1 MGIKQNIIQLT
12 KLKMVAT
19 MIRLRLFSLLL
30 LLVNF
35 SNVFSMQAG
44 DYIKHKVEKGQ
55 TIYAIGRLYEVSPV
69 EILKLNP
76 DAQNGIEV
84 GQIVLVPASGKV
96 AVAKPMTSGVAP
108 VSVAPIVKAPVTSG
122 QTHTVE
128 PKETLYGLSKKYG
141 VTIEQL
147 TAANPELAEGL
158 KIGQVLQI
166 PSVSSTTAIKPVEKI
181 SAPTVVKTATESAAT
196 VQKIATVPST
206 VVVKTPVVENPNQVS
221 YEQVSAVSNTSEL
234 SLNDPSRLYDRIIN
248 KPVLNDLLKSANKEV
263 KKELVLLLPFNLTK
277 IQSDTVNNLK
287 SHLNKDRFLNMTLD
301 FYSGALTA
309 IDSAGKLGLKI
320 HVRILDS
327 EESQSNANMA
337 KVIGSHDFS
346 KVHGVIGPFR
356 QANIELVAE
365 ALAKY
370 NIPIV
375 SPLSKESAKLGYA
388 NLYNSIPPIDVLK
401 KAIINYV
408 KSQNAN
414 VIAVVD
420 AKKVSSKQYLS
431 ANFNG
436 IKFATVDEANK
447 LNVQSLK
454 DLLVAGKMNYVFV
467 ETERAGLLLTTINT
481 LTDESLKDYQINLA
495 TTDRNPT
502 FDHEEIPLSKLVKL
516 QLHYP
521 SITRE
526 NAAQNTSKFSKRY
539 KKENSFFPN
548 QYAIR
553 GFDLTFDAI
562 LRLAQD
568 ISFEQTVEK
577 FATEYH
583 ENRFSYDKDLKGGYF
598 NRGVFVLRYN
608 DDYTIKELK

>member
-1 MGIKQNIIQLT
+1 
-12 KLKMVAT
+12 
-19 MIRLRLFSLLL
+19 MIRLRVLTLFFLLI
-30 LLVNF
+30 NF
-35 SNVFSMQAG
+35 YNVFSMQAS

-76 DAQNGIEV
+76 EAQNGIEI
-84 GQIVLVPASGKV
+84 GQIVLVPNTGKTL
-96 AVAKPMTSGVAP
+96 VAKTVVPTPLSTPAP
-108 VSVAPIVKAPVTSG
+108 VVKIPVATLAK
-122 QTHTVE
+122 THTVA
-128 PKETLYGLSKKYG
+128 PKETVYGLSKQYG

-147 TAANPELAEGL
+147 NAANPELVEGL
-158 KIGQVLQI
+158 KIGQVLNI
-166 PSVSSTTAIKPVEKI
+166 PSGS
-181 SAPTVVKTATESAAT
+181 SAPVVATQSVQSIPESATVVQKVVSAPA
-196 VQKIATVPST
+196 P
-206 VVVKTPVVENPNQVS
+206 VVVKTPVPQNPNQVS
-221 YEQVSAVSNTSEL
+221 YEQVVPSEVSSEIG
-234 SLNDPSRLYDRIIN
+234 LNYPSKLYDRIIN

-263 KKELVLLLPFNLTK
+263 KKELVLLLPFNLTR

-287 SHLNKDRFLNMTLD
+287 SQLNKDRFLNMTLD

-309 IDSAGKLGLKI
+309 IDSAGKLGLKV

-327 EESQSNANMA
+327 EESQSNTNMA

-356 QANIELVAE
+356 QANIEMVAE

-370 NIPIV
+370 NIPII
-375 SPLSKESAKLGYA
+375 SPLSKESAKLEYT
-388 NLYNSIPPIDVLK
+388 NLYNSIPPSEVLK
-401 KAIINYV
+401 KALINYI
-408 KSQNAN
+408 KSQGGNI
-414 VIAVVD
+414 IAVVD
-420 AKKVSSKQYLS
+420 AKKVSVKQYLT
-431 ANFNG
+431 ANYGG
-436 IKFATVDEANK
+436 IKFATVDDANK
-447 LNVQSLK
+447 LNIQSLK
-454 DLLVAGKMNYVFV
+454 DLLVTDKMNYVFL
-467 ETERAGLLLTTINT
+467 ETERAGLILSTINT

-495 TTDRNPT
+495 TTDRNPS

-521 SITRE
+521 SVTKE
-526 NAAQNTSKFSKRY
+526 SSAQNTSKFSKRY

-568 ISFEQTVEK
+568 IPFEQTVEK
-577 FATEYH
+577 YATEYH

-608 DDYTIKELK
+608 EDYTIKELK

>member
-1 MGIKQNIIQLT
+1 
-12 KLKMVAT
+12 
-19 MIRLRLFSLLL
+19 MIRLRVLTLFFLLI
-30 LLVNF
+30 NF
-35 SNVFSMQAG
+35 YNVFSMQAS

-76 DAQNGIEV
+76 EAQNGIEI
-84 GQIVLVPASGKV
+84 GQIVLVPNTGKTP
-96 AVAKPMTSGVAP
+96 VAKTVVPTPASTPAP
-108 VSVAPIVKAPVTSG
+108 VVKVPVATLAK
-122 QTHTVE
+122 THTVA
-128 PKETLYGLSKKYG
+128 PKETLYGLSKQYG

-147 TAANPELAEGL
+147 NAANLELVEGL
-158 KIGQVLQI
+158 KIGQVLNI
-166 PSVSSTTAIKPVEKI
+166 PSGS
-181 SAPTVVKTATESAAT
+181 SAPVVATQSVQSIPEPATVVQKVVSAPA
-196 VQKIATVPST
+196 P
-206 VVVKTPVVENPNQVS
+206 VVVKTPVPQNPNQVS
-221 YEQVSAVSNTSEL
+221 YEQVVPSEVSSEIG
-234 SLNDPSRLYDRIIN
+234 LNDPSKLYDRIIN

-263 KKELVLLLPFNLTK
+263 KKELVLLLPFNLTR

-287 SHLNKDRFLNMTLD
+287 SQLNKDRFLNMTLD

-309 IDSAGKLGLKI
+309 IDSAGKLGLKV

-356 QANIELVAE
+356 QANIEMVAE

-370 NIPIV
+370 NIPII
-375 SPLSKESAKLGYA
+375 SPLSKESAKLEYT
-388 NLYNSIPPIDVLK
+388 NLYNSIPPSEVLK
-401 KAIINYV
+401 KALINYI
-408 KSQNAN
+408 KSQGGN

-420 AKKVSSKQYLS
+420 AKKVSVKQYLT
-431 ANFNG
+431 ANYGG
-436 IKFATVDEANK
+436 IKFATVDDANK

-454 DLLVAGKMNYVFV
+454 DLLVTDKMNYVFL
-467 ETERAGLLLTTINT
+467 ETERAGLILSTINT

-495 TTDRNPT
+495 TTDRNPS

-521 SITRE
+521 SVTKE
-526 NAAQNTSKFSKRY
+526 SSSQNTSKFSKRY

-568 ISFEQTVEK
+568 IPFEQTVEK
-577 FATEYH
+577 YATEYH

-608 DDYTIKELK
+608 EDYTIKELK

>member
-1 MGIKQNIIQLT
+1 
-12 KLKMVAT
+12 
-19 MIRLRLFSLLL
+19 MIRLRVLTLFFLLI
-30 LLVNF
+30 NF
-35 SNVFSMQAG
+35 YNVFSMQAS

-76 DAQNGIEV
+76 EAQNGIEI
-84 GQIVLVPASGKV
+84 GQIVLVPNTGKTP
-96 AVAKPMTSGVAP
+96 VAKTVVPTPVSTPAP
-108 VSVAPIVKAPVTSG
+108 VVKVPVATLAK
-122 QTHTVE
+122 THTVA
-128 PKETLYGLSKKYG
+128 PKETLYGLSKQYG

-147 TAANPELAEGL
+147 NAANPELVEGL
-158 KIGQVLQI
+158 KIGQVLNI
-166 PSVSSTTAIKPVEKI
+166 PSGS
-181 SAPTVVKTATESAAT
+181 SAPVVATQSVQSIPEPATVVQKVVSAPA
-196 VQKIATVPST
+196 P
-206 VVVKTPVVENPNQVS
+206 VVVKTPVPQNPNQVS
-221 YEQVSAVSNTSEL
+221 YEQVVPSEVSSEIG
-234 SLNDPSRLYDRIIN
+234 LNDPSKLYDRIIN

-263 KKELVLLLPFNLTK
+263 KKELVLLLPFNLTR

-287 SHLNKDRFLNMTLD
+287 SQLNKDRFLNMTLD

-309 IDSAGKLGLKI
+309 IDSAGKLGLKV

-356 QANIELVAE
+356 QANIEMVAE

-370 NIPIV
+370 NIPII
-375 SPLSKESAKLGYA
+375 SPLSKESAKLEYT
-388 NLYNSIPPIDVLK
+388 NLYNSIPPSEVLK
-401 KAIINYV
+401 KALINYI
-408 KSQNAN
+408 KSQGGN

-420 AKKVSSKQYLS
+420 AKKVSVKQYLT
-431 ANFNG
+431 ANYGG
-436 IKFATVDEANK
+436 IKFATVDDANK
-447 LNVQSLK
+447 LNIQSLK
-454 DLLVAGKMNYVFV
+454 DLLVTDKMNYVFL
-467 ETERAGLLLTTINT
+467 ETERAGLILSTINT

-495 TTDRNPT
+495 TTDRNPS

-521 SITRE
+521 SVTKE
-526 NAAQNTSKFSKRY
+526 SSAQNTSKFSKRY

-568 ISFEQTVEK
+568 IPFEQTVEK
-577 FATEYH
+577 YATEYH

-608 DDYTIKELK
+608 EDYTIKELK